1 MKRVGSEANARLP
14 GLDGLR
20 AVACLAVFAVHSGQI
35 AHVGGSLGP
44 FDLGRLL
51 ENGNTGV
58 ALFFALSGFLLSL
71 PFWRALVDGT
81 PAPATGRYLLRRAA
95 RIVPAYYACLTGLI
109 VVGRFWNEGGWM
121 LDAALHYVFAF
132 NFSNDTVF
140 GVNPPFWTIAVE
152 VQFYLLLPLLFL
164 PLRRARAGVV
174 AAVLATLAVAAYAL
188 NVVVTNAAIE
198 AAGSGAWPP
207 TGIPP
212 IHVYSLLAHLPH
224 FLLGTLTAWMFAVW
238 RPRPA
243 EGSWGGAADA
253 VLWIAAILVFVVLA
267 TPLDDVLRIP
277 HGRYNLPFVP
287 LLLCVVILLV
297 PRTATGRVVFD
308 SAPFRGLGAVSFGV
322 YLYHLPIQ
330 HVTARV
336 MERVSLA
343 VPDHALLFGA
353 ASLVATIVVAT
364 LSYWIVERP
373 IVRLARHA

>member
-1 MKRVGSEANARLP
+1 MKLAGSGTSARLP

-20 AVACLAVFAVHSGQI
+20 AVACLAVFAVHFGQI
-35 AHVGGSLGP
+35 AHVGGNVGP
-44 FDLGRLL
+44 FELGRWL

-58 ALFFALSGFLLSL
+58 ALFFALSGFLLAL
-71 PFWRALVDGT
+71 PFWRALVDGA

-109 VVGRFWNEGGWM
+109 VAGRFWNEGGWL

-164 PLRRARAGVV
+164 PFRRARAGVV
-174 AAVLATLAVAAYAL
+174 AAVLAMLAVAAYAL
-188 NVVVTNAAIE
+188 NVVVTNAAID
-198 AAGSGAWPP
+198 AAGPGAWPP

-224 FLLGTLTAWMFAVW
+224 FLLGTLTAWVFAIT
-238 RPRPA
+238 RPRSA
-243 EGSWGGAADA
+243 NGTWGGGADA
-253 VLWIAAILVFVVLA
+253 VLWISAALVFVVLA
-267 TPLDDVLRIP
+267 TPLDDVLKIP

-297 PRTATGRVVFD
+297 PRTATGRVILD
-308 SAPFRGLGAVSFGV
+308 STPFRGLGAVSFGV

-336 MERVSLA
+336 MERLSFA
-343 VPDHALLFGA
+343 APDHALSFGA
-353 ASLVATIVVAT
+353 VSVAATIVVAT
-364 LSYWIVERP
+364 LSYRIVERP
-373 IVRLARHA
+373 VVRLARRA